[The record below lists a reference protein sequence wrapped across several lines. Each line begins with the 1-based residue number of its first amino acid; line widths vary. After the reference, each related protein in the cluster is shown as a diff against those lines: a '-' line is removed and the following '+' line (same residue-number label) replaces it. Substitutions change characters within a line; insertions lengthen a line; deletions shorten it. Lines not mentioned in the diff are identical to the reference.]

1 MDHDTHDSHETSV
14 GEQAPQESQ
23 PEQPEQLDIFSA
35 AQRGDTACIHNL
47 ISNRK
52 ANVNDRDIENI
63 TPLHWSSINAQLDT
77 CTYLLENGAQVD
89 SFGGEL
95 VSTPLQWAAR
105 NGHLYV
111 LHTLIKHGA
120 DPSIV
125 DSQRFN
131 ALHLVVHSS
140 VIMAVFYILQQN
152 VEIDAPDIQGHTPLM
167 WAAYQG
173 DALSVDALIRHGAN
187 VNKSDHAGL
196 TPLHWAT
203 VRGNRVCLRHI
214 IEAGGD
220 LSARSNDGKTPL
232 AMAHELKS
240 IGAYRRALAD
250 GGRNEDGRVR
260 DKPLSDRNTNIVIFF
275 IPVFFM
281 GLIFWT
287 FSSLPSYMAI
297 PIAIGESYAQF
308 HIVAKVLLDNRGQ
321 NNELVKT
328 PFLASIVLSSMLWL
342 TYCWVTRLVWNTMEH
357 PLANVL
363 FIISLT
369 VCVWNFLRAIHLDPG
384 TVPRPSSQ
392 SEIKQ
397 HIEEL
402 VSEGRMNGQ
411 NFCIYTLCKK
421 PLRSKYDRV
430 TNKLVARFDHYC
442 PWVWNA
448 IGSNNHRQFICFL
461 VSMIVGI
468 ITFDKLS
475 FEMFKQ
481 ISPTYTFDDIDA
493 DMQFC
498 LMPQNL
504 CIASHQ
510 DGFLFSMSAW
520 LTLQLSWTIVLL
532 CTQLWQI
539 ARQLTTMEVT
549 NLGRFGFMGGK
560 GTSAAEQQ
568 GMVNKHRQLLA
579 NNPNVNPPKV
589 QKPNLLLQILGLDRF
604 TKGKAGE
611 GLAKSSKT
619 NNPFNIGIVGN
630 CLDFWTNGKQLGVDW
645 TQVYEIPDEGFK
657 ERRRKDKGKA
667 REKDGENVLPSLGM
681 RRMMSFGRFR
691 NNNAYQPVHDTS
703 EQV

>member
-1 MDHDTHDSHETSV
+1 MALRPQRSPMNDTAEPGLST
-14 GEQAPQESQ
+14 QQE
-23 PEQPEQLDIFSA
+23 PEELDIFSA
-35 AQRGDTACIHNL
+35 AQRGDTACVDNL
-47 ISNRK
+47 ISSGK
-52 ANVNDRDIENI
+52 ATANDRDAENI
-63 TPLHWSSINAQLDT
+63 TPLHWASINAQVDT
-77 CTYLLENGAQVD
+77 CRYLLEAGAEVD
-89 SFGGEL
+89 AFGGEL

-111 LHTLIKHGA
+111 LHTLIRHGA

-125 DSQRFN
+125 DSQGFN

-140 VIMAVFYILQQN
+140 VIMAVFYMLQQS
-152 VEIDAPDIQGHTPLM
+152 VPIDDPDVQGHTPLM

-173 DALSVDALIRHGAN
+173 DALSVDALIRHGAGI
-187 VNKSDHAGL
+187 NKADQAGL

-214 IEAGGD
+214 IDAGAD
-220 LSARSNDGKTPL
+220 LTAKSNDGKTPL

-250 GGRNEDGRVR
+250 GGRNEDGKVR

-275 IPVFFM
+275 IPVFVM
-281 GLIFWT
+281 GIIFWT
-287 FSSLPSYMAI
+287 LASLPSYMAI

-328 PFLASIVLSSMLWL
+328 PFLASIVLSSILWL
-342 TYCWVTRLVWNTMEH
+342 TYCWVTRLVWNTMDH
-357 PLANVL
+357 PLANIV
-363 FIISLT
+363 FVISLT
-369 VCVWNFLRAIHLDPG
+369 VCTWNFLRAMQLDPG

-397 HIEEL
+397 HVEEL
-402 VSEGRMNGQ
+402 VSEGRLNGQ

-461 VSMIVGI
+461 MSMIVGI
-468 ITFDKLS
+468 IAFDKLA
-475 FEMFKQ
+475 FDLFRDL
-481 ISPTYTFDDIDA
+481 SPKYTYDDIDS

-498 LMPQNL
+498 LMPQKL

-510 DGFLFSMSAW
+510 DGFLFAMTAW
-520 LTLQLSWTIVLL
+520 VSLQLSWTIVLL
-532 CTQLWQI
+532 GTQLWQI
-539 ARQLTTMEVT
+539 ARQLTSLEVS

-568 GMVNKHRQLLA
+568 GLVNKQRQMLVNNA
-579 NNPNVNPPKV
+579 NPTKAK
-589 QKPNLLLQILGLDRF
+589 KPSFLLQILGLDRF

-611 GLAKSSKT
+611 GLARSSKA
-619 NNPFNIGIVGN
+619 NNPFDLGVIGN
-630 CLDFWTNGKQLGVDW
+630 CLDFWTNGRQLGVDW
-645 TQVYEIPDEGFK
+645 TEVYAIPDEGFK
-657 ERRRKDKGKA
+657 ERRKKDKGKG
-667 REKDGENVLPSLGM
+667 REEKEGSSTLAM
-681 RRMMSFGRFR
+681 RMMSMARFR
-691 NNNAYQPVHDTS
+691 NGAQADNAYEPVRGT